1 MVAVVVVVAG
11 QESYIDFMRFPDL
24 RNQLGRWDI
33 RTMLT
38 AKKQKNKLCLLC
50 FKRWELNGT
59 NNTSV
64 SKKCPKRSYP
74 AHNFFGTC
82 AWTVSDLPGLF
93 HVVPAHCRSM
103 IAWFTVH
110 FTGFYHI

>member
-1 MVAVVVVVAG
+1 MVAVVVVVVVAG
-11 QESYIDFMRFPDL
+11 QESYIDFMRFPDPKKSIGS
-24 RNQLGRWDI
+24 LGHPDHVDSK
-33 RTMLT
+33 
-38 AKKQKNKLCLLC
+38 KKQKNKLCLLC

-74 AHNFFGTC
+74 ATHFFSGTC

-93 HVVPAHCRSM
+93 HVVQP
-103 IAWFTVH
+103 IV
-110 FTGFYHI
+110 GQ

>member
-1 MVAVVVVVAG
+1 VVAVAVVVVVAG

-74 AHNFFGTC
+74 AHIFSEHVLGQSQIC
-82 AWTVSDLPGLF
+82 QVCSMLF
-93 HVVPAHCRSM
+93 QPIV
-103 IAWFTVH
+103 
-110 FTGFYHI
+110 GQ